1 MYLVLGSGIEKVNA
15 NSIFDSFGYFR
26 IDDTRCVVAKS
37 LGLCEVYFT
46 SLGWLFNV
54 HEKRT
59 FLDCWTLQ
67 C

>member
-37 LGLCEVYFT
+37 FSLCEGHFA
-46 SLGWLFNV
+46 SLG
-54 HEKRT
+54 
-59 FLDCWTLQ
+59 
-67 C
+67 